1 MRIKDVWPD
10 DPTEDE
16 RRFNSSLALV
26 IFARTCP
33 DLHPEHRR
41 RLVSEAIWFW
51 TERGARSRKYLLRY
65 RTVGAWE
72 RQLSMGYSNAAK
84 HGGLAHEHVHEKAP
98 AIDRLLVPTN
108 DAFEVLASAL
118 AVGRTAER
126 QCEVGT
132 WREMVVITSGDWHT
146 VGVRADGTAIAT
158 GNNRRGQCE
167 VGDWRGL
174 TTVVAGYLED
184 VPLVVE
190 LQRRPDDHQATF
202 TVSS

>member
-33 DLHPEHRR
+33 GLHPEHRR

-108 DAFEVLASAL
+108 DAFEVLASMRAC
-118 AVGRTAER
+118 VVTKAEHSR
-126 QCEVGT
+126 LGKK
-132 WREMVVITSGDWHT
+132 RSG
-146 VGVRADGTAIAT
+146 
-158 GNNRRGQCE
+158 
-167 VGDWRGL
+167 
-174 TTVVAGYLED
+174 VAGWARYQAAGII
-184 VPLVVE
+184 PLDMNTNEPMDLDAAVAAAAAAGIWV
-190 LQRRPDDHQATF
+190 
-202 TVSS
+202 